1 MSMTYILVV
10 QCLSVWER
18 VINDF
23 ANTTQIQVAANVAS
37 YLISK
42 IQKNNFKDLSKVSS
56 TKRLT
61 FKKCLAKQVLCLK
74 KLIYNERHL
83 QEESKHQK
91 NSLMWE

>member
-37 YLISK
+37 YRKTI
-42 IQKNNFKDLSKVSS
+42 
-56 TKRLT
+56 
-61 FKKCLAKQVLCLK
+61 LK
-74 KLIYNERHL
+74 T
-83 QEESKHQK
+83 
-91 NSLMWE
+91 